1 MPVAAARQTPAHD
14 RGATMVFMMR
24 RGQPHLVQEAVRRPC
39 RRHKGIGVAA
49 EQLVATTIQ
58 QHENADWEPHDVHGA
73 AQQRVDGVSGECSA
87 HGHIFNRS
95 TTQGAEQYPAHHNQQ
110 LMVSHGS
117 DTVTVG
123 EASYPVHS
131 LV

>member
-1 MPVAAARQTPAHD
+1 
-14 RGATMVFMMR
+14 MVFMMR

-58 QHENADWEPHDVHGA
+58 QHKNADWEPHDVHGA
-73 AQQRVDGVSGECSA
+73 TQQRVDGVSGECS
-87 HGHIFNRS
+87 GDSHILNRS
-95 TTQGAEQYPAHHNQQ
+95 TTKVQNEQYPAHCNKQ
-110 LMVSHGS
+110 LMVNHGS